1 MVKSESVIKSWTSLY
16 PEYGTQEDAADLIQR
31 VWGVSMED
39 LANECCDILNAPEKL
54 VKEAEKL
61 TKAERNQKL
70 DDFDNRLADKVSMY
84 GFFVPIIN
92 NVLNNYDEVFSK
104 YGYPID
110 HVIESFLCQISE
122 YTLKTLV
129 LEINSA
135 REKGILKGETSEERY
150 KYFEKVL
157 LSDTEFVTA
166 LYARYNVLA
175 GVMLRAASDNCKYFI
190 EILENYEKDRELIKE
205 KLGVSDLG
213 AVKVINA
220 GQGDKHNGK
229 SVAFVEFENG
239 SKLIYKP
246 HSLGTET
253 GFFRLM
259 EWFNSERS
267 DNLLD
272 MKATESADA
281 GDHGWSLIIN
291 CKDAESM
298 QDVNDF
304 YVRAGQMLC
313 FLYTMNTVD
322 CHFENIISDGAYPVL
337 VDCETL
343 FHPHIIG
350 RNCGIG
356 RKSDKIYELMTHHID
371 TSVMKVG
378 LLPNFIIGGKNN
390 DIRFDIS
397 GLGECGDH
405 EFPFRQMRLIDEGRD
420 TVRITYDFLKAK
432 NTNNCPVYNGKQY
445 SSYGYSKQ
453 IKEGF
458 ENTFKWILERKKGYQ
473 EHIHECF
480 ADTDIRLLFRATHI
494 YARLLL
500 TSYHPDFLEDAP
512 SRKAILSRIGINSD
526 EETRRMVKSEAR
538 SMEKGNI
545 PLFTCKIDCKDIY
558 CDDELAW
565 KDYLEKSPMDYA
577 DEKIEEMSEETLYK
591 QSEYIAMSFNMTGSG
606 TETDLTGI
614 SFTSENEADEGS
626 RKEWI
631 ETAKDIGDYL
641 LSMSLVMEEG
651 GRLHRNWISC
661 TLKGNSE
668 SATDVTPVGYD
679 VYNGSSGIIL
689 FLAKLGE
696 ITGDKKYIQAAL
708 ESLNSIYSFFDE
720 IGEKEMCSVGF
731 FNGISG
737 YLYAMN
743 EVYSITH
750 DEECRKY
757 IDKIFDIIE
766 RSVGAIQA
774 YDIIGGIAGCISA
787 LTTIYE
793 KADTSEELK
802 LRCRKITNDCIEK
815 LKQTAMEAKPGGIS
829 WRDNYEDKSMTG
841 FAHGNA
847 GIIAVLAKAER
858 IFGEREDVNKLIE
871 DALKFERMLY
881 NKEEGNWLIN
891 DAESKYG
898 NGWCHGVPGIL
909 LEKAELIANDY
920 KEDDVYSEYQAAL
933 GTTVNYSFG
942 IGPSLCHGDLGNLQ
956 IVHYAAEVN
965 SDEELK
971 TRCEHKF
978 NEIVKKVII
987 PRYKGKSFRGTN
999 SAGLMIGSA
1008 GFGYTILR
1016 MACPERVKMI
1026 LGA

>member
-1 MVKSESVIKSWTSLY
+1 MVRSESVIKSWTSLY
-16 PEYGTQEDAADLIQR
+16 PEYGTQKYAEGLIER
-31 VWGVSMED
+31 VWGISMKDMAEESC
-39 LANECCDILNAPEKL
+39 NILNAPEKL
-54 VKEAEKL
+54 IKAAEKL
-61 TKAERNQKL
+61 TKAEKHPKL
-70 DDFDNRLADKVSMY
+70 DEFSKFIADKASMY
-84 GFFVPIIN
+84 GFFVPVIN
-92 NVLNNYDEVFSK
+92 YIFNNYDKDFEK
-104 YGYPID
+104 RRYPIG
-110 HVIESFLCQISE
+110 HVIETVITQVSE

-157 LSDTEFVTA
+157 LSDIDFVTS

-175 GVMLRAASDNCKYFI
+175 DVLIRAADDNCRYFL
-190 EILENYEKDRELIKE
+190 EILDNYEKDKELIRE
-205 KLGVSDLG
+205 KLGVSGCG
-213 AVKVINA
+213 AVKMIDT
-220 GQGDKHNGK
+220 GKGDKHNGK
-229 SVAFVEFENG
+229 SVAFVEFEDG

-253 GFFRLM
+253 GFFRLI
-259 EWFNSERS
+259 EWFNGCKT
-267 DNLLD
+267 DDLLD
-272 MKATESADA
+272 MRATESADA
-281 GDHGWSLIIN
+281 SDHGWSLIIK
-291 CKDAESM
+291 CRDADSM

-322 CHFENIISDGAYPVL
+322 CHFENIISDGAYPIL

-350 RNCGIG
+350 RNSGIG
-356 RKSDKIYELMTHHID
+356 RKSDRIFELMTRHID

-432 NTNNCPVYNGKQY
+432 NTNNCPKYNGRQY

-453 IKEGF
+453 LKEGF
-458 ENTFKWILERKKGYQ
+458 EKTFRWIIERKQ
-473 EHIHECF
+473 EYREKIHEFF
-480 ADTDIRLLFRATHI
+480 AGADIRLLFRATHI

-500 TSYHPDFLEDAP
+500 TSYHPDFLEDSP
-512 SRKAILSRIGINSD
+512 SRKAILARIGINSD
-526 EETRRMVKSEAR
+526 EETRRMVKSEAKA
-538 SMEKGNI
+538 MEKGNV
-545 PLFTCKIDCKDIY
+545 PLFTCKIDGRDIY
-558 CDDELAW
+558 SDDELAW
-565 KDYLEKSPMDYA
+565 KEYLEKSPIDYA
-577 DEKIEEMSEETLYK
+577 DEKINGMSEETLYQ

-606 TETDLTGI
+606 TEIDLTGI
-614 SFTSENEADEGS
+614 KFADDNKYGENS
-626 RKEWI
+626 RSEWI
-631 ETAKDIGDYL
+631 KTAKDIGDYL
-641 LSMSLVMEEG
+641 LSMSLVMEDG
-651 GRLHRNWISC
+651 GRIHRNWISC

-668 SATDVTPVGYD
+668 SAADVTPVGYD

-696 ITGDKKYIQAAL
+696 ITGEEKYISAAK
-708 ESLNSIYSFFDE
+708 ESLNSIYSFLDE
-720 IGEKEMCSVGF
+720 LNDKELCSVGF

-743 EVYSITH
+743 EVYSLTH

-757 IDKIFDIIE
+757 IDITFDIID
-766 RSVGAIQA
+766 RSAGEMEN

-793 KADTSEELK
+793 KPDTSGELK
-802 LRCRKITNDCIEK
+802 LRCRNITEKCIDR
-815 LKQTAMEAKPGGIS
+815 LKNTATEPKAGGIS
-829 WRDNYEDKSMTG
+829 WKADYENKNMTG

-847 GIIAVLAKAER
+847 GIIAVLAKAQR
-858 IFGEREDVNKLIE
+858 IFGAREDINKLIE

-881 NKEEGNWLIN
+881 NKEDGNWLIN
-891 DAESKYG
+891 DMESKYG

-920 KEDDVYSEYQAAL
+920 REKDIYSEYKAAL

-971 TRCEHKF
+971 QRCEHKF
-978 NEIVKKVII
+978 DEIVKKVII

-1008 GFGYTILR
+1008 GFGYTLLR
-1016 MACPERVKMI
+1016 MAYPERVKMI

>member
-16 PEYGTQEDAADLIQR
+16 PEYGTQEDAADLIKR
-31 VWGVSMED
+31 VWGTSMEE
-39 LANECCDILNAPEKL
+39 LAEESCNILNNPEKL
-54 VKEAEKL
+54 KVEAEKL
-61 TKAERNQKL
+61 TKAAKHPKL
-70 DDFDNRLADKVSMY
+70 DDFTKFAADKVSMY

-92 NVLNNYDEVFSK
+92 HIFNNYDESFEK
-104 YGYPID
+104 YRYPIG
-110 HVIESFLCQISE
+110 HVIETVLEQVSE

-135 REKGILKGETSEERY
+135 REKGLLKGDTSEDRY

-157 LSDTEFVTA
+157 LFDTEFVTS

-175 GVMLRAASDNCKYFI
+175 EVLLKAADDDCKYFI
-190 EILENYEKDRELIKE
+190 EIIKNYENDKELIKD
-205 KLGVSDLG
+205 KLGVSDCGNIKLIDTG
-213 AVKVINA
+213 K
-220 GQGDKHNGK
+220 GDKHNGK
-229 SVAFVEFENG
+229 SVAFVEFEDG
-239 SKLIYKP
+239 TKLIYKP

-253 GFFRLM
+253 GFFRLI
-259 EWFNSERS
+259 EWFNSERT

-281 GDHGWSLIIN
+281 GDHGWSLIIK

-304 YVRAGQMLC
+304 YIRAGQMLC

-322 CHFENIISDGAYPVL
+322 CHFENIISDGAYPIL

-350 RNCGIG
+350 RNSGIG
-356 RKSDKIYELMTHHID
+356 RKSDRIYELMTHHID

-405 EFPFRQMRLIDEGRD
+405 EFPFRQMRLIDDGRD

-432 NTNNCPVYNGKQY
+432 NTNNCPKYNGKQY

-453 IKEGF
+453 LKAGF
-458 ENTFKWILERKKGYQ
+458 ENTFKWILERKNEYK
-473 EHIHECF
+473 ENVHKFF
-480 ADTDIRLLFRATHI
+480 ADVDIRLLFRATHI

-500 TSYHPDFLEDAP
+500 TSYHPDFLEDSP
-512 SRKAILSRIGINSD
+512 SRKAILARIGINSD
-526 EETRRMVKSEAR
+526 EETRRMIKSEAR

-545 PLFTCKIDCKDIY
+545 PLFTCKIDEKDIY
-558 CDDELAW
+558 SDDELAW

-577 DEKIEEMSEETLYK
+577 DEKIDEMSEETLYK
-591 QSEYIAMSFNMTGSG
+591 QSEYIAMSFNMTDSS
-606 TETDLTGI
+606 TEKDLTGI
-614 SFTSENEADEGS
+614 KFGNPDEINDENKA
-626 RKEWI
+626 EWI
-631 ETAKDIGDYL
+631 KTAKDIGDYL
-641 LSMSLVMEEG
+641 LSMSLVMEDG
-651 GRLHRNWISC
+651 GRIHRNWISC

-668 SATDVTPVGYD
+668 SAADVTPVGYD
-679 VYNGSSGIIL
+679 IYNGSSGIIL
-689 FLAKLGE
+689 FLAKLSE
-696 ITGDKKYIQAAL
+696 ITGDEKYIKAAK

-720 IGEKEMCSVGF
+720 FGDNELCSVGL

-743 EVYSITH
+743 EVYSMTH

-757 IDKIFDIIE
+757 MDITLDVIE
-766 RSVGAIQA
+766 KSVAA
-774 YDIIGGIAGCISA
+774 MENYDIIGGVAGCISA

-793 KADTSEELK
+793 KPDTSEEMK
-802 LRCRKITNDCIEK
+802 IRCRKITNDCIEK
-815 LKQTAMEAKPGGIS
+815 LKQAAQENKLGGIS
-829 WRDNYEDKSMTG
+829 WKPDYDDKAMTG

-847 GIIAVLAKAER
+847 GIIAVLAKAQR
-858 IFGEREDVNKLIE
+858 IFGERDDVNKLIE

-909 LEKAELIANDY
+909 LEKAELIANEY
-920 KEDDVYSEYQAAL
+920 KETDIYSEYQAAL

-965 SDEELK
+965 SDEELIQ
-971 TRCEHKF
+971 RCENKF
-978 NEIVKKVII
+978 DEIVKKVII
-987 PRYKGKSFRGTN
+987 PRYRGKSFRGTN